1 MLKKLFKGVKKVAK
15 KVAPF
20 AGLVAGAFGLN
31 PMAAAGLGALI
42 GGLGGGSKGA
52 IAGGLG
58 GYFSGS
64 AFGAKNPLFKFGADK
79 FIQPGALAQAGT
91 NLIGAE
97 GALYDTSIPFKEKGI
112 MDFLPIIGMGTG
124 LAYAGG
130 LFDEEKIPEDAIP
143 KEYKYDPDK
152 DPLKNINKKFQD
164 MYEKYSP
171 IPSSSI
177 YGYLQS
183 IGAMRNGGLV
193 PSYADGGIMAFRD
206 GKETASYPGAVD
218 SGMNLDPAGAGIN
231 LGVAPPNTN
240 QMNPETITMEE
251 VEKFV
256 KELTMLRDNGDLTED
271 QFKQAMQML
280 MSQAGKSAGMNS
292 GLGPAF
298 AMGGDTEG
306 KIMGPGTGR
315 LDNLEGAIVDQNT
328 GESSPIRVSPNEHI
342 IPEYTLFAMGGGD
355 TELGHD
361 MLNKLRRETKP
372 MAKKMGYDFE
382 GAENGTVRY
391 G

>member
-52 IAGGLG
+52 VAGGLG
-58 GYFSGS
+58 GYFGGK
-64 AFGAKNPLFKFGADK
+64 AFGADNPLFKFGADK
-79 FIQPGALAQAGT
+79 FIQPGAFAQAGT
-91 NLIGAE
+91 NLIGPG
-97 GALYDTSIPFKEKGI
+97 GAVYDTATAFKDKGI
-112 MDFLPIIGMGTG
+112 MDFLPMIAAGTG

-130 LFDEEKIPEDAIP
+130 LFDEEQMPEDAVP

-183 IGAMRNGGLV
+183 IGAMKNGGLV
-193 PSYADGGIMAFRD
+193 PSYADGGIMAFRE
-206 GKETASYPGAVD
+206 GNPTERPGAVG
-218 SGMNLDPAGAGIN
+218 SGMNFGRMSS
-231 LGVAPPNTN
+231 N
-240 QMNPETITMEE
+240 QMMGQEMKPETITMEE

-256 KELTMLRDNGDLTED
+256 KELTMLRDNGDLTDE

-280 MSQAGKSAGMNS
+280 MSQAGKSTGMKS
-292 GLGPAF
+292 GLGF

-372 MAKKMGYDFE
+372 MAKEMGYDFE

>member
-52 IAGGLG
+52 VAGGLG
-58 GYFSGS
+58 GYFGGS
-64 AFGAKNPLFKFGADK
+64 AFGKDNPLFKFGADK

-97 GALYDTSIPFKEKGI
+97 GALYDTSIPFKDKGI
-112 MDFLPIIGMGTG
+112 MDFLPMIAAGTG

-130 LFDEEKIPEDAIP
+130 LFDEEQMPEDAVP

-152 DPLKNINKKFQD
+152 DPLKNINKKFED
-164 MYEKYSP
+164 MYSKYSP

-183 IGAMRNGGLV
+183 IGAMKNGGLV

-218 SGMNLDPAGAGIN
+218 SGMNLDPAGMGIG

-240 QMNPETITMEE
+240 QMSPETISMEE

-256 KELTMLRDNGDLTED
+256 KELTMLRDNGDLTDE

-280 MSQAGKSAGMNS
+280 MSQAGKSTGMKS
-292 GLGPAF
+292 GLGF

-372 MAKKMGYDFE
+372 MAKEMGYDFE

>member
-31 PMAAAGLGALI
+31 PMAAAGIGALI

-52 IAGGLG
+52 IAGGIG
-58 GYFSGS
+58 GYFGGR
-64 AFGAKNPLFKFGADK
+64 AFGADNPLFKFGADK
-79 FIQPGALAQAGT
+79 FIQPGAFAQAGT
-91 NLIGAE
+91 NLIGPG
-97 GALYDTSIPFKEKGI
+97 GAVYDTATAFKDKGI
-112 MDFLPIIGMGTG
+112 MDFLPMIAAGTG

-130 LFDEEKIPEDAIP
+130 LFDEEPIPEDSIP

-183 IGAMRNGGLV
+183 IGAMKNGGLV
-193 PSYADGGIMAFRD
+193 PSYADGGIMAFRE
-206 GKETASYPGAVD
+206 GNPTERPGAVG
-218 SGMNLDPAGAGIN
+218 SGMNFGRMSS
-231 LGVAPPNTN
+231 N
-240 QMNPETITMEE
+240 QMMGQEMKPETITMEE

-256 KELTMLRDNGDLTED
+256 KELTMLRDNGDLTDE

-280 MSQAGKSAGMNS
+280 MSQAGKSTGMKS
-292 GLGPAF
+292 GLGF

-372 MAKKMGYDFE
+372 MAKEMGYDFE

>member
-52 IAGGLG
+52 ITGGLG
-58 GYFSGS
+58 GYFGGKMFSPDAGGK
-64 AFGAKNPLFKFGADK
+64 ALFGFGRDK
-79 FIQPGALAQAGT
+79 FFDPSAIT
-91 NLIGAE
+91 NIPTMIGE
-97 GALYDTSIPFKEKGI
+97 GGNIFNTAIKEKGV
-112 MDFLPIIGMGTG
+112 MDYLPLIAAGTG

-130 LFDEEKIPEDAIP
+130 LFDEEPLPEDAIP

-152 DPLKNINKKFQD
+152 DPLKNINKKFED
-164 MYEKYSP
+164 MYSKYSP

-183 IGAMRNGGLV
+183 IGAMKNGGLV
-193 PSYADGGIMAFRD
+193 PAYANGGIMAFRE
-206 GKETASYPGAVD
+206 GNPTRMS
-218 SGMNLDPAGAGIN
+218 S
-231 LGVAPPNTN
+231 N
-240 QMNPETITMEE
+240 QMMGQDMKPETISMEE

-256 KELTMLRDNGDLTED
+256 QELTMLRDNGDLTEE

-280 MSQAGKSAGMNS
+280 MSQAGKSTGMKS
-292 GLGPAF
+292 GLGF

-315 LDNLEGAIVDQNT
+315 LDNLDGAIVDQNT

-372 MAKKMGYDFE
+372 MAKDMGYDFK